1 MLGLGLKPVQIR
13 KLRERLILRV
23 GAAANTQH
31 QVLEMENTGA
41 SIMSDL
47 HSQRESL
54 LRTKSTLAHASEGLE
69 TSRRLVRSMARRAA
83 GNKLVLYV
91 VIFLIF
97 AIIILVLWKQ
107 GGGVQPDDGAHGV
120 AKQEHLCVVRAP
132 PPSAVNSV
140 LIRGDRLS
148 E

>member
-1 MLGLGLKPVQIR
+1 
-13 KLRERLILRV
+13 
-23 GAAANTQH
+23 
-31 QVLEMENTGA
+31 MENTGA

-107 GGGVQPDDGAHGV
+107 GGGSGATAAAAGGGG
-120 AKQEHLCVVRAP
+120 AAAEAAGAAQADKDEWKVV
-132 PPSAVNSV
+132 N
-140 LIRGDRLS
+140 
-148 E
+148 